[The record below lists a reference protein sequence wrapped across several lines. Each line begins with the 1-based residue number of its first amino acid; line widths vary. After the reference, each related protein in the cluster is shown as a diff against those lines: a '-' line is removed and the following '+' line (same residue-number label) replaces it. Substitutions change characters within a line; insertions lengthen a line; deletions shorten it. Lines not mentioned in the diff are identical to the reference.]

1 MKSEEGDEGSGG
13 DDEMK
18 AERNWEW
25 EGENCK
31 NGVGFGI
38 GGWAK
43 KIKKI
48 DGGGGNK

>member
-38 GGWAK
+38 GGWGMGDGL
-43 KIKKI
+43 KI
-48 DGGGGNK
+48 